1 VCAPCCQNVYNVQ
14 VSYAA
19 RLASTPQLSLVQTQA
34 GREPLGFL
42 DCFRGWSSAAA
53 AAAGTTTTTT
63 AGGAATTAATA
74 GTTADSV
81 SKPAAAQFEALDFA
95 ALGTEDSDDEAEDTV
110 TTLHDTAAV
119 ATALTQLP
127 TAATATV
134 QQQQQQQQQP
144 PQWSARALP
153 PLPPAATAVAAGSA
167 GRASLAPPTAAA
179 AASATTTTSS
189 TTTAAGA
196 RSRNVSFGPDGR
208 PDSDACFSL
217 GVDLVSGLDSVDFN
231 ALNNNSVGS
240 PLTSEGGYSTRSN
253 SPPRSPLSDCGSDGG
268 AAKSRRSTSKHA
280 QQAAAQKR
288 QSGAESARRR
298 QQQRQ
303 ARQSLGSSGHSAGS
317 GKRYSST
324 AAGRRISSFFRSV
337 CRVSLAPAAADDDH
351 DGDATAST
359 SGRSPRVSLAPLSR
373 TGSWV
378 SVSAGVESDV
388 RAAAAVRQ
396 QQQQQSGQALSRS
409 AHARLPPRSSS
420 SRAKRGDPFAA
431 ADAEHAAASAATAA
445 VLDPTVAPTPLR
457 HSAPPKPSGLAAAI
471 TTAAGTAT
479 AGEAAATA
487 TATKR
492 DRVSNLRALH
502 VALVSI
508 TVPVCSQPYSS
519 IAVRTSAVAV
529 AVMMTLTPYS
539 ALCKPRRVCN
549 GMQRMLRSLI
559 C

>member
-1 VCAPCCQNVYNVQ
+1 VQ

-53 AAAGTTTTTT
+53 AG
-63 AGGAATTAATA
+63 ATTAAGATA
-74 GTTADSV
+74 AVDATAEAA
-81 SKPAAAQFEALDFA
+81 SKPTAAQFEALDFA
-95 ALGTEDSDDEAEDTV
+95 ALGTEDSDEEADGTV

-119 ATALTQLP
+119 AAALTVP
-127 TAATATV
+127 AAPPAVAAAVV
-134 QQQQQQQQQP
+134 QQQPQQQAP
-144 PQWSARALP
+144 AAARRP
-153 PLPPAATAVAAGSA
+153 HLPPAAAG
-167 GRASLAPPTAAA
+167 GRASLAPP
-179 AASATTTTSS
+179 ATTTS
-189 TTTAAGA
+189 TTAGTTAA

-231 ALNNNSVGS
+231 AALNSMVGS

-268 AAKSRRSTSKHA
+268 SKRRSTGATSKHA

-298 QQQRQ
+298 QQARQ

-337 CRVSLAPAAADDDH
+337 CRVSLAPAAADDDNSA
-351 DGDATAST
+351 ATA
-359 SGRSPRVSLAPLSR
+359 RSPRVSLAPLSR

-396 QQQQQSGQALSRS
+396 QQQQQGQFLSRS
-409 AHARLPPRSSS
+409 AHARLPPRSSTS
-420 SRAKRGDPFAA
+420 SRAKRGGGGDPFAA
-431 ADAEHAAASAATAA
+431 ADEEHAASAAAA
-445 VLDPTVAPTPLR
+445 VLDPTVKPTPLR
-457 HSAPPKPSGLAAAI
+457 HSAPPKPSGVAAASG
-471 TTAAGTAT
+471 TGAAA
-479 AGEAAATA
+479 AGEATAAA

-492 DRVSNLRALH
+492 DRVSNLLSVCMAS
-502 VALVSI
+502 VSI
-508 TVPVCSQPYSS
+508 T
-519 IAVRTSAVAV
+519 IVASV
-529 AVMMTLTPYS
+529 LTL
-539 ALCKPRRVCN
+539 L
-549 GMQRMLRSLI
+549 QRFQLQYNEQQ
-559 C
+559 CC

>member
-1 VCAPCCQNVYNVQ
+1 VQ

-53 AAAGTTTTTT
+53 AAAGSATTT
-63 AGGAATTAATA
+63 AGAAATAAATA
-74 GTTADSV
+74 GAATDSA
-81 SKPAAAQFEALDFA
+81 SKPAALQFEALDFA
-95 ALGTEDSDDEAEDTV
+95 ALGTEDSDDEADDTV

-144 PQWSARALP
+144 PQQSARALP
-153 PLPPAATAVAAGSA
+153 PLPPAPAATAAAAARSA

-179 AASATTTTSS
+179 AASATATTSS
-189 TTTAAGA
+189 TTTVAGA

-208 PDSDACFSL
+208 PDFDACFSL

-231 ALNNNSVGS
+231 ALNNNLVGS

-253 SPPRSPLSDCGSDGG
+253 SPPRSPLSDCGSEGG
-268 AAKSRRSTSKHA
+268 AAKSRRSSSKHA

-337 CRVSLAPAAADDDH
+337 CRVSLAPAADDDDH

-396 QQQQQSGQALSRS
+396 QQQQQQQQLGQALSRS
-409 AHARLPPRSSS
+409 AHARLPPRSTS

-431 ADAEHAAASAATAA
+431 ADEEHTASAATAA

-457 HSAPPKPSGLAAAI
+457 HSAPPKPSGVTAASTAAAG
-471 TTAAGTAT
+471 AAT
-479 AGEAAATA
+479 AGEATATA

-549 GMQRMLRSLI
+549 GMQRMLSSLT